1 MIPFG
6 VVVYL
11 TFSRAAAASSVL
23 GISVT
28 TCLAKFLICISTRFE
43 LLRIP
48 IALLT
53 LLIIPFQ
60 TLTTD
65 LTRLF
70 TSSDRSPPFSSSR
83 AALTSLEV
91 WCLLSLIIVLSLILL
106 ATWDFWPQKVLL
118 NRGRQLD
125 ALDTRLVLKD
135 IVRLPNPLLL
145 VPTSSS
151 SG

>member
-6 VVVYL
+6 VVYL

-28 TCLAKFLICISTRFE
+28 TCLKFLVCISTRFK

-53 LLIIPFQ
+53 SLIIPFQ

-118 NRGRQLD
+118 NQGRQLD

-145 VPTSSS
+145 LPTSSS

>member
-6 VVVYL
+6 VVYL

-53 LLIIPFQ
+53 SLIIPFQ

-70 TSSDRSPPFSSSR
+70 TSSDRSPPFSSSK

-91 WCLLSLIIVLSLILL
+91 RCSLSLIIVLSLIILAFVCCHWLSYYLL
-106 ATWDFWPQKVLL
+106 SFLQPETFDPKKFCWIET
-118 NRGRQLD
+118 GSS
-125 ALDTRLVLKD
+125 TRWILAWF
-135 IVRLPNPLLL
+135 
-145 VPTSSS
+145 
-151 SG
+151 

>member
-70 TSSDRSPPFSSSR
+70 TSSDRSPPFSSSK

-91 WCLLSLIIVLSLILL
+91 WCSLSLIISIISYQCCNLRLL
-106 ATWDFWPQKVLL
+106 TPKSFAESRQAARRAGYSPGFKRRCQAT
-118 NRGRQLD
+118 
-125 ALDTRLVLKD
+125 
-135 IVRLPNPLLL
+135 
-145 VPTSSS
+145 
-151 SG
+151 